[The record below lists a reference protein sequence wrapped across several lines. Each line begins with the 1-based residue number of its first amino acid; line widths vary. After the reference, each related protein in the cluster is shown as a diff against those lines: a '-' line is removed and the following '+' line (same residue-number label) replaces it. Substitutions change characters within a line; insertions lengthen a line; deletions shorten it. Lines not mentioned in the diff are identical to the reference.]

1 MTGAVAHGKDSDA
14 ARYRERSRRGSEL
27 SRIIKSTRERINASG
42 EYPPEFDYELA
53 LMYARTRQSASYAI
67 PVFAIIVATM
77 LSLGGDKSTAL
88 IWLLATLS
96 AHALVLWS
104 SRRFESLDRKDARV
118 RSWRP
123 RFAVVE
129 FLNGVAWGSMVFV
142 PTSAIDGHA
151 VEIFQFATMLTVI
164 AVGAMLAS
172 NLPVAVVAGTLPIS
186 VMLAFSL
193 ALNTDKMYIAM
204 AIMALGAQMF
214 FLVLSGRV
222 YRTTLMMLEYRVEK
236 DNLIAELEQAKAISD
251 EARRRAEEANLAKSR
266 FLATMSHELRTP
278 LNAILG
284 FSEVLKSEIFGP
296 LPSDQYR
303 EYANDI
309 HSSGNHLLN
318 LINEILDLSRVE
330 AGRYALNEE
339 TVALTHIAEDCC
351 DLLQLKMRNKNI
363 TVSQQFEP
371 NLPKLWADE
380 RAVRQI
386 ILNLLSNAIKFTP
399 IDGRITI
406 KVGWTAGGGQYA
418 AIRDTGPGI
427 PEEEIPVVLSAFGQG
442 SLAIKTAE
450 QGTGLGLPIVQ
461 ALVKMHGGSFDLKSK
476 LREGTEVT
484 VTFPSVRVME
494 VLAPI
499 SEDDEDDLAPILA
512 GGGPR
517 PSLRRNA
524 G

>member
-1 MTGAVAHGKDSDA
+1 MTGAVAHGNGSEA

-27 SRIIKSTRERINASG
+27 SRIVKSTRERINASG
-42 EYPPEFDYELA
+42 GNPPEFDYELA

-67 PVFAIIVATM
+67 PVFAIIVAAM
-77 LSLGGDKSTAL
+77 LSLGGEKTAAL
-88 IWLLATLS
+88 AWLLATLCT
-96 AHALVLWS
+96 HALVLLL
-104 SRRFESLDRKDARV
+104 SRRFESLERADVRVNIWRRK
-118 RSWRP
+118 
-123 RFAVVE
+123 FALVE
-129 FLNGVAWGSMVFV
+129 FVNGVAWGCLILL
-142 PTSAIDGHA
+142 PTYAIDGPA

-164 AVGAMLAS
+164 AVGTMLAS
-172 NLPVAVVAGTLPIS
+172 NLPVAMVAGTLPIS
-186 VMLAFSL
+186 GMLAFSFGL
-193 ALNTDKMYIAM
+193 HGDKMYIAM

-214 FLVLSGRV
+214 FLVLSSRV
-222 YRTTLMMLEYRVEK
+222 YRTTQMMLEYRVEK
-236 DNLIAELEQAKAISD
+236 DDLIAELEQAKAISD

-296 LPSDQYR
+296 LPNDQYR
-303 EYANDI
+303 EYASDI

-318 LINEILDLSRVE
+318 LINEILDLSRIE
-330 AGRYALNEE
+330 AGRYTLNEE
-339 TVALTHIAEDCC
+339 TVALNHIADDCC
-351 DLLQLKMRNKNI
+351 NLLQLKTRNKNI
-363 TVSQQFEP
+363 TVTQQFEP

-399 IDGRITI
+399 TDGKIFI
-406 KVGWTAGGGQYA
+406 KVGWTAGGGQYVT
-418 AIRDTGPGI
+418 IRDTGPGI

-484 VTFPSVRVME
+484 VTFPSIRVME

-499 SEDDEDDLAPILA
+499 SEDEDDLPPIGTDPAPK
-512 GGGPR
+512 
-517 PSLRRNA
+517 PSLRRNH